1 MDRDAL
7 QRPKILLYHNLTAR
21 GRVTVVQARQRFG
34 AQLDAIAAAGFAFA
48 SVGDF
53 LGGGLGSRHAVVT
66 FDDGLRSFAE
76 AAMPELDARGI
87 PVAIFVLSAFA
98 ARENAHRLFLGWDE
112 IRALAD
118 DGVHVGC
125 HGAYHVP
132 LDQVSP
138 GRMQAEISQ
147 SLAAFRRQGLE
158 PTTFAYPFGR
168 YDDGTKQRV
177 REAGFHA
184 AFTVMKGG
192 ADDFEIR
199 RRLLTGAET
208 GARLRLTLSDRFFET
223 RDAFRRFVPRRFLRQ
238 EQPIA
243 EERWGA
249 GGFGLSDE

>member
-7 QRPKILLYHNLTAR
+7 QRPKILLYHDLTAR
-21 GRVTVVQARQRFG
+21 GRVAVATARQRFG

-48 SVGDF
+48 SVDDF

-76 AAMPELDARGI
+76 VAMPELDARGI

-98 ARENAHRLFLGWDE
+98 GGEQARRLFLGWDE
-112 IRALAD
+112 VRALAD

-132 LDQVSP
+132 LDQVGP

-147 SLAAFRRQGLE
+147 SLAAFRQQGLE

-168 YDDGTKQRV
+168 YDDATKQRV
-177 REAGFHA
+177 REARFHA

-199 RRLLTGAET
+199 RRLLTGAESPT
-208 GARLRLTLSDRFFET
+208 RLRFVLSDGFFDT
-223 RDAFRRFVPRRFLRQ
+223 RDAVRRFIPRRFLKQ

-249 GGFGLSDE
+249 RGFGLPDA